1 MMNVQERKDYART
14 YLYRMI
20 FILSGYRK
28 MICES
33 GSEVVAAIQKIWAK
47 DGKEHDT
54 ITGSFI
60 LLVDLGC
67 IKLGEEEVKAYFDF
81 IYKAYDFPPHMKNR
95 AYSNLVQYAK
105 LHEFADDPSEL
116 PNGTR
121 AMMQAYAM
129 TNLNEI
135 LK

>member
-1 MMNVQERKDYART
+1 MMKPQERRDYART

-33 GSEVVAAIQKIWAK
+33 GADVANAIREIWAK
-47 DGKEHDT
+47 DGKVHETMDK
-54 ITGSFI
+54 SFI

-67 IKLGEEEVKAYFDF
+67 IELGEEEVRAYFDC
-81 IYKAYDFPPHMKNR
+81 IYRAYDFPPYMKER
-95 AYSNLVQYAK
+95 AYANLVQYAK
-105 LHEFADDPSEL
+105 IHDFPDDLLEV
-116 PNGTR
+116 PNGVR
-121 AMMQAYAM
+121 AMIQAYAM
-129 TNLNEI
+129 TNLNDV

>member
-1 MMNVQERKDYART
+1 MMRPDERKEYART

-28 MICES
+28 MISDC
-33 GSEVVAAIQKIWAK
+33 GADVANAIRDIWAK
-47 DGKEHDT
+47 DGKVHDT
-54 ITGSFI
+54 MDKSFMA
-60 LLVDLGC
+60 LVDYGY
-67 IKLGEEEVKAYFDF
+67 IELGEEEIKAYFDY
-81 IYKAYDFPPHMKNR
+81 IYSAYDFPPYKKER

-105 LHEFADDPSEL
+105 IHSFPDDLNEVPS
-116 PNGTR
+116 NIR

-129 TNLNEI
+129 TNLNDI